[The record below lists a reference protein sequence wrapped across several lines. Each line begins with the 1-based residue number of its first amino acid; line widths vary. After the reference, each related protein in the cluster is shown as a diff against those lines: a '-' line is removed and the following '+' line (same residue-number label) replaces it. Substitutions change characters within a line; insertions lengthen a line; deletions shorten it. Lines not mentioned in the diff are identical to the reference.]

1 MQSLHNLRSGKL
13 ALQPHNALDCDVH
26 WLPLAWQNFKQTVG
40 SMAATGL
47 LGFHTGWHLGMQIF
61 MSASV
66 ALLLEMISMAIQL
79 YTEVSFV
86 DKITLKNISSTDI
99 DDSHRL
105 KSIFS
110 VPQGT
115 VGILIMSMSSI
126 VILLAVE
133 HYIQE
138 YTVVF
143 GLDICCGTCISKS
156 PDCSS
161 LIEVAH
167 HAQYLSCPISRG
179 NP

>member
-1 MQSLHNLRSGKL
+1 
-13 ALQPHNALDCDVH
+13 
-26 WLPLAWQNFKQTVG
+26 
-40 SMAATGL
+40 
-47 LGFHTGWHLGMQIF
+47 MQIF

-133 HYIQE
+133 HYILGAHRCLRPRHLLGCCE
-138 YTVVF
+138 ISTVVF
-143 GLDICCGTCISKS
+143 QSLS
-156 PDCSS
+156 DCS
-161 LIEVAH
+161 
-167 HAQYLSCPISRG
+167 
-179 NP
+179 